1 MIKLIIGM
9 QENVAIMFFLAN
21 SNTCSYDV
29 LNIKIYTV

>member
-21 SNTCSYDV
+21 SNSYDV